1 MNQRSKHIC
10 SRLYLFLLFPSSG
23 FNDRKCRT
31 KFQVSQ
37 LTTQFLAIATAALKL
52 CVSQRGHPSGHPTAT
67 GKKNMPHAIARIA
80 KLKAGNVGSSEQHTK
95 RVRETP
101 NANPEIDNIRFIG
114 QADTA
119 NSQTLEALVRQRIGE
134 QTIRK
139 NAVLCVEMLLTAS
152 PEYFRPDDPGKAGY
166 YHPERLEAFQRTV
179 HKWLDDQYGDR
190 IVRAELHLDEATPH
204 VHAYLVP
211 LDERGKLNCRGL
223 FGGRQK
229 LSKFQDSYAEAMSPL
244 GLERGIKGS
253 RARHTQVKEYYAAVT
268 KSPDLTLDMTTIQHQ
283 LADRTRAI
291 KEKEQARRT
300 AKALA
305 KEKSV
310 LQQRLIEAETRIKT
324 QNKEIEK
331 WKTKYADIA
340 NKMRDL
346 SLAKVAYELGLDPDP
361 KDKHKWQN
369 QHHIINITGSKFYD
383 WKQTTGGGGAIDL
396 VMHVNECDFKQSV
409 AWLNERFGEGLTLEA
424 VTYKTREIIQ
434 KEPVLEFTPPVP
446 DQSKWQAVRKYLTRE
461 RKLPSGLV
469 DRLHQQGLVYA
480 DKNQNAVFIRR
491 SMDEEKITG
500 ASLRGTA
507 GYNNTFKGLA
517 KGSKRNQGWFYFHQ
531 GEQSSDPI
539 RRVVLVESPIDAMSL
554 AVLER
559 TDSKKTLYVSTDGTG
574 QIPTEFLA
582 EVKEVVIALDND
594 RSGREMAQKVM
605 SQLPNAIRKTPKAID
620 WNQELVNTFNWSS
633 LNRSNEIK
641 QHQHEQDRGRGLSL

>member
-1 MNQRSKHIC
+1 
-10 SRLYLFLLFPSSG
+10 
-23 FNDRKCRT
+23 
-31 KFQVSQ
+31 
-37 LTTQFLAIATAALKL
+37 
-52 CVSQRGHPSGHPTAT
+52 
-67 GKKNMPHAIARIA
+67 MPHAIARIA

-95 RVRETP
+95 RVRKTP

-114 QADTA
+114 QPETSD
-119 NSQTLEALVRQRIGE
+119 SPTLETLVRQRIGE

-152 PEYFRPDDPGKAGY
+152 PEYFRPDDPSKAGY
-166 YHPERLEAFQRTV
+166 YHPERLEDFQRTV

-268 KSPDLTLDMTTIQHQ
+268 KSPDLTLDMTTMAHQ
-283 LADRTRAI
+283 LADRQRAI
-291 KEKEQARRT
+291 KEKEEARRT

-305 KEKSV
+305 KEKEV

-324 QNKEIEK
+324 QNKEIEN
-331 WKTKYADIA
+331 WKTKYTDIA
-340 NKMRDL
+340 NKVRDL

-361 KDKHKWQN
+361 LDKHKWQN

-383 WKQTTGGGGAIDL
+383 WKHMKGGGGAIDL
-396 VMHVNECDFKQSV
+396 VMHVSECDFKQSV
-409 AWLNERFGEGLTLEA
+409 AWLNDRFGEGLTLEA

-434 KEPVLEFTPPVP
+434 TEPVHEFTPPIP
-446 DQSKWQAVRKYLTRE
+446 EQNRWQAVRKYLTRE

-469 DRLHQQGLVYA
+469 DSLHQQGLVYA

-491 SMDEEKITG
+491 SIDEEKITG

-507 GYNNTFKGLA
+507 GDNNTFKGLA
-517 KGSKRNQGWFYFHQ
+517 PRTKRNQGWFHFQQ
-531 GEQSSDPI
+531 GGQSSDPI
-539 RRVVLVESPIDAMSL
+539 KRVVLVESPIDAMSF
-554 AVLER
+554 AVLDRNDSRR
-559 TDSKKTLYVSTDGTG
+559 TIYLSTDGAG
-574 QIPTEFLA
+574 KVPSEFLR
-582 EVKEVVIALDND
+582 EVKDVVVAYDND
-594 RSGREMAQKVM
+594 LAGNLMAQKVN
-605 SQLPNAIRKTPKAID
+605 SQLSNSVRKSPKAID
-620 WNQELVNTFNWSS
+620 WNEDLVNTFDWSNS
-633 LNRSNEIK
+633 SRTGVIERSS
-641 QHQHEQDRGRGLSL
+641 QHEQDRGRGLSL